1 MEPAVFF
8 LSSTKDGCTMSV
20 PKRMMIWMV
29 GATGGVL
36 SRPIMTGT
44 RREDIVSQRVV
55 NGFFLLSLTDL
66 INNCMKSSVI
76 YVGGAVVLWSML
88 NG

>member
-1 MEPAVFF
+1 MGLAVFF
-8 LSSTKDGCTMSV
+8 LSSTKDGCTTSV
-20 PKRMMIWMV
+20 KKRMPIRMV

-44 RREDIVSQRVV
+44 RREDIASQRMV
-55 NGFFLLSLTDL
+55 NEFFPLIALMTDL

-76 YVGGAVVLWSML
+76 YVGGAVL
-88 NG
+88 

>member
-8 LSSTKDGCTMSV
+8 LSSTKDGFTMSV

-36 SRPIMTGT
+36 SRPIMIGT
-44 RREDIVSQRVV
+44 RREDIVSQRMV
-55 NGFFLLSLTDL
+55 NEFFLLSLK
-66 INNCMKSSVI
+66 I
-76 YVGGAVVLWSML
+76 
-88 NG
+88 